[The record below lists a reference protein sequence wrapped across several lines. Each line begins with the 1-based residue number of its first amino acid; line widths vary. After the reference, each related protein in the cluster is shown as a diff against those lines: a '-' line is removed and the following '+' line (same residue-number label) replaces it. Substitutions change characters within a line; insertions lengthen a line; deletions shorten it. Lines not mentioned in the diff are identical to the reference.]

1 MLKDLRPDIRIMV
14 IKWMRDSL
22 TANLSKSIGAMTY
35 QKFAES
41 ILKKSKF
48 SAEAIWSS
56 LLPKQREHLEHCLPF
71 LDALEAEMI
80 DAARELTP
88 EPEPQPEPE
97 NGVNDE
103 REI

>member
-14 IKWMRDSL
+14 LRWMRDSL
-22 TANLSKSIGAMTY
+22 TANLSTTVNRATY
-35 QKFAES
+35 QKFAQT
-41 ILKKSKF
+41 IQGRAQF